1 MEIRSTTILQFLSMN
16 KTQLLSVS
24 KTLTLL
30 TNLIIDEQADF
41 DDFLK
46 KLIKII
52 TKIIPV
58 TSCFI
63 YLHDQEKK
71 ELILIGSKKPHD
83 KEVGKIVLKEGEGI
97 TGWVAIHK
105 KAVVI
110 KKEAYKDKRFKFF
123 KELPEDKYESFLSV
137 PIINGSGV
145 IGVINLQNRSPYIFS
160 KAQITT
166 VSALMKVIAAAFK
179 KISMGRTISKLEQQL
194 EERKIVE
201 KAKGI
206 LMKERHLNENDAYTL
221 LRKEAMNKRKSIK
234 TIAEAVLLVYN

>member
-1 MEIRSTTILQFLSMN
+1 MN
-16 KTQLLSVS
+16 KTHLLSVS

-30 TNLIIDEQADF
+30 TDLIIDEQADF
-41 DDFLK
+41 NEFLK

-63 YLHDQEKK
+63 YLHDAEKK

-83 KEVGKIVLKEGEGI
+83 KELGKIILKEGEGI
-97 TGWVAIHK
+97 TGWVTTHEKI
-105 KAVVI
+105 VVI
-110 KKEAYKDKRFKFF
+110 KKEAYKDKRFKSF
-123 KELPEDKYESFLSV
+123 KELPEDTYESFLSV

-145 IGVINLQNRSPYIFS
+145 IGVINLQNKTPYVFS
-160 KAQITT
+160 KAQVNTIT
-166 VSALMKVIAAAFK
+166 ALMKVIAAAFK
-179 KISMGRTISKLEQQL
+179 KITMGRKISRLEEKL
-194 EERKIVE
+194 EERKLVE

-206 LMKERHLNENDAYTL
+206 LMKQKHISENEAYGL

-234 TIAEAVLLVYN
+234 DIAEAVILVYN